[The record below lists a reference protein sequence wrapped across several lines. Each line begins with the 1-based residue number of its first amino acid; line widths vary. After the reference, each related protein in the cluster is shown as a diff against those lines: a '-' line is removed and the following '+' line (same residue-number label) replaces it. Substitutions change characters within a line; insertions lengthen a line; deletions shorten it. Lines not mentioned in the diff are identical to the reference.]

1 MPIDLARLMDND
13 DVRDAFGTICDL
25 YPEDD
30 PRTPVWCSFDTPG
43 PTTAIARDGGGGMF
57 VTIATSPDIIY
68 VSSEGAV
75 GRIATSID
83 EFVALLVSLP
93 YWQDLL
99 KFSGGGKLA
108 EMHRAQ
114 PALETYW
121 LESDDDNETTRE
133 LLRAETGVSA
143 SGDLVAILHHNV
155 ATSTIVA
162 RASDG
167 HPAET
172 LFGSFTIDDSPEL
185 SCPMQ

>member
-43 PTTAIARDGGGGMF
+43 
-57 VTIATSPDIIY
+57 
-68 VSSEGAV
+68 
-75 GRIATSID
+75 
-83 EFVALLVSLP
+83 
-93 YWQDLL
+93 
-99 KFSGGGKLA
+99 
-108 EMHRAQ
+108 
-114 PALETYW
+114 
-121 LESDDDNETTRE
+121 
-133 LLRAETGVSA
+133 
-143 SGDLVAILHHNV
+143 
-155 ATSTIVA
+155 
-162 RASDG
+162 DG